1 MLLLR
6 GKLRLRQVT
15 RLSDN
20 GHQTPILTSRRDL
33 SAGEVAFRMFER
45 WRQENFFKYLRE
57 EYALDA
63 LVDYE
68 VVPDNPAREVPNPQR
83 AAIDGKLKEARE
95 ELSKLQL
102 KYGVEALKN
111 PEWLRPSLRG
121 FKIAQRPLRQSMSA
135 VTNRI
140 ASLQSKRSKM
150 PQRVP
155 VENTRDEEI
164 VKLAPEKKHL
174 TNLLKMVAYQ
184 AESDLFRLVT
194 PHYKRTED
202 EGRTLIQNAMSS
214 DADIEV
220 TDLELRVAIAPLSS
234 AHRTKAIAALC
245 EELNRTD
252 TKFPGT
258 HLRLR
263 YRIRETI

>member
-1 MLLLR
+1 MIKELSKLALLHFEILTYRKGEFPRVPRKKFQEYKSVVEGREVTCKLADQGVLLLR

-45 WRQENFFKYLRE
+45 WRQESFFKYLRE

-83 AAIDGKLKEARE
+83 AAIDGSLKEVRE

-102 KYGVEALKN
+102 KYGVEALEN
-111 PEWLRPSLRG
+111 PEWLRPSMRG

-135 VTNRI
+135 VTKRI
-140 ASLQSKRSKM
+140 SSLQSKRSKM

-155 VENTRDEEI
+155 VENTRREEF
-164 VKLAPEKKHL
+164 VKLAPEKNHL

-194 PHYKRTED
+194 PH
-202 EGRTLIQNAMSS
+202 
-214 DADIEV
+214 
-220 TDLELRVAIAPLSS
+220 
-234 AHRTKAIAALC
+234 
-245 EELNRTD
+245 
-252 TKFPGT
+252 
-258 HLRLR
+258 
-263 YRIRETI
+263 